1 MKSVAVGPDGVV
13 FDLIEVASHLFGCVD
28 AMIEVGDEAGNRTLE
43 VDVVLPEGI
52 VGVDEEGLVGGAA
65 SDLIGGVHRLI
76 IRGIVV
82 PIRHSQRATVGM
94 PRLGDVS
101 PERGMPELKAMIST
115 VLAHMEMSNAG
126 FTHDRKPSVSVGYRV
141 WNPFEVELRASTD
154 GQYDQFAQGVTRS
167 ISVVK

>member
-82 PIRHSQRATVGM
+82 PIRHSQRANSGDAT
-94 PRLGDVS
+94 LGGCIPGEGYARV
-101 PERGMPELKAMIST
+101 E
-115 VLAHMEMSNAG
+115 SN
-126 FTHDRKPSVSVGYRV
+126 D
-141 WNPFEVELRASTD
+141 
-154 GQYDQFAQGVTRS
+154 
-167 ISVVK
+167 